1 MSKKRVRT
9 RLDAEKRPSKK
20 ISPEARQ
27 LIRAALRQAKGSE
40 REASRIL
47 KLKSHMHLWR
57 MMRGEMNET
66 PQMKAAVIRA
76 RLRARRAFL
85 MVHDEAVS
93 VSDIEKIRHIIGEL
107 DWTLQVAKN
116 VIGG

>member
-1 MSKKRVRT
+1 
-9 RLDAEKRPSKK
+9 
-20 ISPEARQ
+20 
-27 LIRAALRQAKGSE
+27 
-40 REASRIL
+40 
-47 KLKSHMHLWR
+47 
-57 MMRGEMNET
+57 
-66 PQMKAAVIRA
+66 
-76 RLRARRAFL
+76 